1 LVNQQITPD
10 GFSIISQVIEP
21 AQCQQLIELLGA
33 VPGAGRRGLLAIP
46 AVAALARSERILDL
60 IRPHLAGPPVPV
72 RSIYFDKSQTANWL
86 VSWHQDL
93 TLAVTARADVP
104 GFGPWS
110 HKEGVPHVQPPIAL
124 LEQMLTLRLH
134 LDPADESNG
143 ALQVL
148 PGSHRLGRLAP
159 EQINAQRS
167 RVAPFLCA
175 VTAGDALLMRPLLLH
190 ASARSTAQAHRRI
203 LHIEYAGFTLP
214 DTLRWHENA

>member
-10 GFSIISQVIEP
+10 GFSIISEVIEP

-33 VPGAGRRGLLAIP
+33 EPGAGRRGLLAIP

-72 RSIYFDKSQTANWL
+72 RSIYFDKSPTANWL
-86 VSWHQDL
+86 VPWHQDL
-93 TLAVTARADVP
+93 TLALAEQAHVP

-110 HKEGVPHVQPPIAL
+110 H
-124 LEQMLTLRLH
+124 
-134 LDPADESNG
+134 
-143 ALQVL
+143 
-148 PGSHRLGRLAP
+148 
-159 EQINAQRS
+159 
-167 RVAPFLCA
+167 
-175 VTAGDALLMRPLLLH
+175 
-190 ASARSTAQAHRRI
+190 SARSTAQAHRRI